1 MIVLKTDKEI
11 EAIRESC
18 RIVSETLKL
27 IGRSLRPGMKTKE
40 LNTIAEEYI
49 TARGGRPAF
58 KGFHGYPCSICV
70 SIDDQVVHGIPG
82 EQRVEEGQLVSI
94 DVGVE
99 KGGYYGDSAVTFC
112 IGHVSQ
118 EKRKL
123 AAITRAALHK
133 GINKAIDGNRLSDIS
148 WAIQDHVEGHGYSV
162 VRALVGHGIGKEMHE
177 EPQVPNFGRPGA
189 GPLLK
194 CGMTLAIEPMVNVG
208 EHDVRTLEDNWTVVT
223 VDGSPSAH
231 FEHTVA
237 ITSDGPLVLT
247 EFPREEAC

>member
-11 EAIRESC
+11 KAISESC

-27 IGRSLRPGMKTKE
+27 IGRSIRPGMETRV

-49 TARGGRPAF
+49 VVQGGRPAF
-58 KGFHGYPCSICV
+58 KGFHGYPSSICV
-70 SIDDQVVHGIPG
+70 SIDHQVVHGIPG
-82 EQRVEEGQLVSI
+82 EEKVKEGQLVSI

-112 IGHVSQ
+112 VGRVPP

-123 AAITRAALHK
+123 AVVTREALHK
-133 GINKAIDGNRLSDIS
+133 GIEMARDGNRLSDIS
-148 WAIQDHVEGHGYSV
+148 WAIQDHVEHHGYSV
-162 VRALVGHGIGKEMHE
+162 VRALVGHGIGQHMHE
-177 EPQVPNFGRPGA
+177 EPQVPNFGNPGS

-194 CGMTLAIEPMVNVG
+194 CGMTLAIEPMVNTG
-208 EHDVRTLEDNWTVVT
+208 GFEVRTLEDDWTVIT
-223 VDGSPSAH
+223 ADGSPSAH

-237 ITSDGPLVLT
+237 ITSDGPRILT
-247 EFPREEAC
+247 EFPRDIAC

>member
-18 RIVSETLKL
+18 RVVSETLKL
-27 IGRSLRPGMKTKE
+27 IGRRIRPGMKTKE
-40 LNTIAEEYI
+40 LNTLAEEYI
-49 TARGGRPAF
+49 IAQGGHPAF

-99 KGGYYGDSAVTFC
+99 KGGYFGDSAVTFC
-112 IGHVSQ
+112 VGHVSE

-123 AAITRAALHK
+123 ATVTREALHK
-133 GINKAIDGNRLSDIS
+133 GIDEAREGNRLSDIS
-148 WAIQDHVEGHGYSV
+148 WAIQDHVERHGYSV
-162 VRALVGHGIGKEMHE
+162 VRALVGHGIGQQMHE
-177 EPQVPNFGRPGA
+177 EPQVPNFGEPGS

-194 CGMTLAIEPMVNVG
+194 CGMTLAIEPMVNTG
-208 EHDVRTLEDNWTVVT
+208 GFEIKTLGDDWTVVT
-223 VDGSPSAH
+223 MDGSPSAH

-247 EFPREEAC
+247 VFPKEVTC